1 MLEKST
7 EKYEEILSINIPAL
21 IFLSFYQ
28 PMYIYNVTVNIEES
42 VHKDWLSWI
51 QNHIQDVLATGSFI
65 AAKLTQVLVDEEMG
79 GITYSIQYTAN
90 TREDLNEYYKL
101 YAPRLRSKSMK
112 KFADKMI
119 SFRTELKVIKEFYP
133 PSSHN

>member
-1 MLEKST
+1 MLEKSI
-7 EKYEEILSINIPAL
+7 EKCVEILSINMPAL

-28 PMYIYNVTVNIEES
+28 PMYIYNVTVNIDES
-42 VHKDWLSWI
+42 VHKEWLSWI
-51 QNHIQDVLATGSFI
+51 QNHIQDVLATGSFVT
-65 AAKLTQVLVDEEMG
+65 AKLTQVLVEEEMG
-79 GITYSIQYTAN
+79 GVTYSIQYTAN
-90 TREDLNEYYKL
+90 TKEDLNDYYNL
-101 YAPRLRSKSMK
+101 YAPRLRSESMK